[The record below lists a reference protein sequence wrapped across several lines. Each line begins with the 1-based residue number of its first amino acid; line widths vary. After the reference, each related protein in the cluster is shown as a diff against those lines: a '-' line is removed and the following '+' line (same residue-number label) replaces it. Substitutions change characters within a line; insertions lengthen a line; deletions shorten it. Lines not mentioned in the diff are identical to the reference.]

1 MLGSVEGV
9 PTVTIALVPSK
20 KFVGTPSVSSI
31 KPLGVP
37 GRSPPF
43 AFPTIKLILHYLI
56 GLNIFLVHGSN

>member
-9 PTVTIALVPSK
+9 PTGTIALVPSK

-31 KPLGVP
+31 KPLGVS

-43 AFPTIKLILHYLI
+43 AFPTIKYYHSYVI
-56 GLNIFLVHGSN
+56 